1 MNDAAISIAVS
12 LVVIALLVGATRLLW
27 RALKEATRA
36 LPEVVES
43 VATTA
48 GKAARIGDKAK
59 QTFRDARGGK

>member
-1 MNDAAISIAVS
+1 MNDAGISIAVS
-12 LVVIALLVGATRLLW
+12 LVVIALLVGAARLLW

-43 VATTA
+43 VAATA

-59 QTFRDARGGK
+59 QTFQDARGGK